1 MTKELTYKVL
11 IIDDEPPARQIIR
24 DYLKAYSNLEITG
37 EFADGFSGLKAIQE
51 LKPDL
56 VFLDIQMPKL
66 TGFELL
72 DLVDNPPLIIF
83 STAYDQFAIKAFEKN
98 AIDYLLKPYSRE
110 RFEQAVDKALL
121 GLGSGNQESN
131 SIKNMIDAV
140 DEQPDLLA
148 RIAVKIRHKVHVI
161 PVQDIRYLE
170 ADGDYVTIHTEK
182 DKFLKEKTMK
192 YFETHL
198 DPARFIRIHRSTI
211 INVDFM
217 DKLEYYDKESYAVL
231 MKDGA
236 SLKASTSG
244 YKVLKEALKL

>member
-1 MTKELTYKVL
+1 MTNPQTFNVL

-24 DYLKAYSNLEITG
+24 DYLKAYPSLVVAG
-37 EFADGFSGLKAIQE
+37 EFSDGFSGLKGIQE
-51 LKPDL
+51 IKPDL
-56 VFLDIQMPKL
+56 IFLDIQMPKL

-72 DLVDNPPLIIF
+72 DLVDEPPMIIF
-83 STAYDQFAIKAFEKN
+83 STAFDQFAIKAFERN
-98 AIDYLLKPYSRE
+98 AIDYLLKPYSRD
-110 RFEQAVDKALL
+110 RFAQAVEKAIN
-121 GLGSGNQESN
+121 GLNTGTGEKRQV
-131 SIKNMIDAV
+131 KGVLDAV
-140 DEQPDLLA
+140 DELPELLS

-161 PVQDIRYLE
+161 PVQEIRYLE

-198 DPARFIRIHRSTI
+198 DPARYIRIHRSTI

-231 MKDGA
+231 MKDGTR
-236 SLKASTSG
+236 LKASTTG
-244 YKVLKEALKL
+244 YKVLKDALNL